1 METRS
6 LYVHIPFCE
15 SICSYCD
22 FCKVYYDQKQSDLY
36 LQRLNEEL
44 SQIEQHHLK
53 TIYIGGG
60 TPSAL
65 NDEQL
70 EKLMSM
76 LKPYSLE
83 VEEYCMEVNPESMDY
98 YKLKIL
104 KKGGINRLSIGVQTF
119 QDHLLKEID
128 RHHNTIQVKNI
139 IKYAKE
145 IGFDNISID
154 LMYGLPKQT
163 KEDIEKDIDVLQVLD
178 IQHVSYYSL
187 ILEEGTILKYQN
199 YQSLDDEQEYQW
211 NLLIDEKLQ
220 ELGFDKYEI
229 SNYAKKG
236 YESKHNL
243 VYWRFENYYGI
254 GLGSCG
260 KNNHQIIE
268 HSRSLTKY
276 LNGDFKTTTI
286 DETKEETMFN
296 QIMMSLRLK
305 EGLDLN
311 KFKERYQED
320 ARILYKEAIT
330 RNIEKGRLMIE
341 NDYLKATQEGQYV
354 LNDILIDFMK

>member
-76 LKPYSLE
+76 LKTYSLE

-128 RHHNTIQVKNI
+128 RHHNTTQVKNI
-139 IKYAKE
+139 IEGILYLKGDEGIDIKE
-145 IGFDNISID
+145 
-154 LMYGLPKQT
+154 L
-163 KEDIEKDIDVLQVLD
+163 
-178 IQHVSYYSL
+178 SL
-187 ILEEGTILKYQN
+187 ILEISKKEAVEAMDHFIEAYSKRGFDGLQVVDFGGKYKLATNPQYFPYYQKMVEQSKTTLSQAALETLAIIAYNQPITRAKVEDIRGVGCDGMIRKLIAKALIKEVGREESPGLPILYGVTN
-199 YQSLDDEQEYQW
+199 EFMDAFSLASLDE
-211 NLLIDEKLQ
+211 LP
-220 ELGFDKYEI
+220 ELGDIVET
-229 SNYAKKG
+229 
-236 YESKHNL
+236 ES
-243 VYWRFENYYGI
+243 
-254 GLGSCG
+254 
-260 KNNHQIIE
+260 
-268 HSRSLTKY
+268 
-276 LNGDFKTTTI
+276 
-286 DETKEETMFN
+286 DEDIFAT
-296 QIMMSLRLK
+296 
-305 EGLDLN
+305 
-311 KFKERYQED
+311 RYQEGD
-320 ARILYKEAIT
+320 LSET
-330 RNIEKGRLMIE
+330 
-341 NDYLKATQEGQYV
+341 D
-354 LNDILIDFMK
+354 